1 MKGIVVEGSY
11 IIVTCTLYIQH
22 LNLSPSLSLFLS
34 LPCSLPLPL
43 VQHPQLPHH
52 PGNQLVPASCDQ
64 LLEQTVDCVVGLSQ
78 QDFSSVISGLA
89 SLLQELIK
97 VSQVWNVVQ

>member
-1 MKGIVVEGSY
+1 MDVSKAKYAHFIVMLV
-11 IIVTCTLYIQH
+11 
-22 LNLSPSLSLFLS
+22 LSLFLS
-34 LPCSLPLPL
+34 LSLPS
-43 VQHPQLPHH
+43 QLPHH
-52 PGNQLVPASCDQ
+52 PGNQLLTSCDQ

-97 VSQVWNVVQ
+97 VSRGWHSYPM